1 MTTSDYQSWREELAT
16 ELSRNSERKF
26 NRRQPALAKRIL
38 ESTFPDPTI
47 LSYYSRPVVSSE
59 ERVSA
64 FVPQWRRPDIPVLA
78 ELCKKL
84 FEWDSR
90 WGMVRF
96 MRSITPG
103 LLFYTVI
110 HRNTNTS
117 TTDKSPSR
125 PKSTGKLT
133 DYFKSTKSSAL
144 TTVRNNSDFIAIHGT
159 RKHASTDTLEE
170 LRLSYIPSSLQP
182 YLTLNFD
189 LTQYTYPTPPSPEKQ
204 RKESSDS
211 KDSSDEEIEV
221 FGRREAKW
229 SPDEVQRTWIPKVYV
244 ERGYPKEFAE
254 WERNEMLRKSPK
266 KGKKVTQVG
275 AMDQFVRREPDIRK
289 MEIIGVLEGKS
300 SVRKSPVRKGVER
313 KENIK
318 SPTRITRKEN
328 IISSQSIITRRKENI
343 LSPSTKK
350 VNPSTAKISNI
361 ITPSKPDSVT
371 SATNWNIPS
380 DSESDSLPSPTNMLS
395 YTSKSSRAKK
405 TIEDGSPM
413 KISGNFV
420 GAFRESL
427 GGTLYE
433 IDDT

>member
-1 MTTSDYQSWREELAT
+1 MTTGDYQSWREELAT
-16 ELSRNSERKF
+16 ELSRNSESKF
-26 NRRQPALAKRIL
+26 RRRQPALAKRIL

-47 LSYYSRPVVSSE
+47 LSYYSHPVVSSE

-78 ELCKKL
+78 ELCRKL

-103 LLFYTVI
+103 LLLYTVI
-110 HRNTNTS
+110 HRNTNAS

-133 DYFKSTKSSAL
+133 DYFKSTKSSAPS
-144 TTVRNNSDFIAIHGT
+144 TVKTNFDFIAIHGT

-170 LRLSYIPSSLQP
+170 LRLSYIPSNLQP

-189 LTQYTYPTPPSPEKQ
+189 LTQYNPTPPSQEKQ
-204 RKESSDS
+204 PKESSDS
-211 KDSSDEEIEV
+211 KDSSDEEFEV
-221 FGRREAKW
+221 CGRREAKW
-229 SPDEVQRTWIPKVYV
+229 SPDEVQRIWIPKVYV
-244 ERGYPKEFAE
+244 ERGYPKVFAE
-254 WERNEMLRKSPK
+254 WERSERVRKSPK
-266 KGKKVTQVG
+266 KGKKVTQLG
-275 AMDQFVRREPDIRK
+275 AMDQFVQREPDIRK
-289 MEIIGVLEGKS
+289 MEIIGVMEGKS
-300 SVRKSPVRKGVER
+300 SVRKSPVRKSVER
-313 KENIK
+313 MENIK
-318 SPTRITRKEN
+318 SPTRTTRKEN
-328 IISSQSIITRRKENI
+328 IISQSIITRRKENI
-343 LSPSTKK
+343 LSSSTKK
-350 VNPSTAKISNI
+350 VNPSTTKISNI
-361 ITPSKPDSVT
+361 IAPSKPDSVT
-371 SATNWNIPS
+371 STITWNIPS
-380 DSESDSLPSPTNMLS
+380 DSDSDSLPSPTNMLS
-395 YTSKSSRAKK
+395 YTSKSSRTKK

-413 KISGNFV
+413 KVSGNFL